1 MEQNQQQAIKQKQ
14 NQNRNIIT
22 SREKTDKP
30 NKVIYIYSYKYHDYN
45 KFNLNCIYKTWNVI
59 EAQMNDSNNEHLYG
73 SEATY

>member
-30 NKVIYIYSYKYHDYN
+30 K
-45 KFNLNCIYKTWNVI
+45 
-59 EAQMNDSNNEHLYG
+59 
-73 SEATY
+73 